1 MTVSGIDVFSPQF
14 ERSIVVSSDS
24 DLWLLSSFLSR
35 LTATSITVNNN
46 CGNSVSLLSLDF
58 TSLSL
63 LKQITIGDN
72 CFVNVRIVELS
83 GLQHLRNVMV
93 GLNSFKS
100 SNSGGLY
107 MKGCS
112 SLKSVVIGANSFMSY
127 SLLKYSG
134 IPLLE
139 ELRIGD
145 DCFKNVNELQL
156 NGLSNLKSVVIGSNS
171 FSNKSGSLSVTSCS
185 SLKLLRIGSS
195 SMVDYSVLSVDNT
208 PSLEVIEIGS
218 DAFAKVD
225 ELILNGLSN
234 LTSVE
239 IGMNS
244 FTKSKNGYLYYSYR
258 HFYLK
263 NCPKLKSLKM
273 DRYSFSDYAVCEI
286 ESVDALEVI
295 EMGMVYGESYNFY
308 YASLELKS
316 IVIHSK

>member
-1 MTVSGIDVFSPQF
+1 MSSG
-14 ERSIVVSSDS
+14 S
-24 DLWLLSSFLSR
+24 DLWLLSSLLSR
-35 LTATSITVNNN
+35 ITATSITVNNN
-46 CGNSVSLLSLDF
+46 CGNSASFTSLDL
-58 TSLSL
+58 TPLSL

-72 CFVNVRIVELS
+72 CFGNVREVKLS
-83 GLQHLRNVMV
+83 GLQRLRSVVV
-93 GLNSFKS
+93 GSNSFKN

-107 MKGCS
+107 MNGCS
-112 SLKSVVIGANSFMSY
+112 SLNSMVIGANSFVGYDM
-127 SLLKYSG
+127 LKYFAN
-134 IPLLE
+134 PLLE

-145 DCFKNVNELQL
+145 YCFRNVTELRL

-171 FSNKSGSLSVTSCS
+171 FSNKNGAFSVMSCS

-195 SMVDYSVLSVDNT
+195 SMVDYSVLNVDNT

-218 DAFAKVD
+218 DAFVKVD
-225 ELILNGLSN
+225 ELRLNGLSN

-244 FTKSKNGYLYYSYR
+244 FTRSKNDYGNDPNR

-273 DRYSFSDYAVCEI
+273 GQFSFSDYTAFEI
-286 ESVDALEVI
+286 EDVDALEVI
-295 EMGMVYGESYNFY
+295 EMGDVGLWSYNFY

-316 IVIHSK
+316 ILIHSE

>member
-14 ERSIVVSSDS
+14 ERSIIVSSDS
-24 DLWLLSSFLSR
+24 DLWLLSSAVSFI
-35 LTATSITVNNN
+35 TVTSITVNNN
-46 CGNSVSLLSLDF
+46 CGNSVSLFSLDF
-58 TSLSL
+58 TPLSL

-83 GLQHLRNVMV
+83 GLQHLRSVMV
-93 GLNSFKS
+93 GSNSFKS

-107 MKGCS
+107 TNGCS

-127 SLLKYSG
+127 DVLKYSG

-171 FSNKSGSLSVTSCS
+171 FSNKSGAFSVMSCS

-195 SMVDYSVLSVDNT
+195 SMFDYSVLNVDNT
-208 PSLEVIEIGS
+208 PSLEVIEIGPY
-218 DAFAKVD
+218 AFKNVD
-225 ELILNGLSN
+225 ELRLNGLSN

-244 FTKSKNGYLYYSYR
+244 FTQYMYSSGNNPNR

-273 DRYSFSDYAVCEI
+273 GRYSFSDYSVIEI
-286 ESVDALEVI
+286 ENVDALEVI
-295 EMGMVYGESYNFY
+295 EIGVLNEWSDSFDS
-308 YASLELKS
+308 ASLELKS
-316 IVIHSK
+316 ILIHRE